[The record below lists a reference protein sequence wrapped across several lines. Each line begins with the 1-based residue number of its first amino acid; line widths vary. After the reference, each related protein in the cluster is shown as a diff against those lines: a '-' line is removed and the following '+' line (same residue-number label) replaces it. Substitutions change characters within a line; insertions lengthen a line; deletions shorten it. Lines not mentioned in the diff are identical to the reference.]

1 MGVRAGFVCHTL
13 AVGVNPQRAVGG
25 VEVAEGAEVVAGRDA
40 ARIRG
45 AEVHVRQ
52 RRAQFFQPSIAVAGH
67 ARGRGGQHVFK
78 VVLVQQF
85 LAAAVAAGAD
95 DRRGRKQGGFGA
107 VRQTSLRADD
117 RTLVIG
123 HKTGDVGVE
132 HHVSVGG
139 EILFQFRVQRHDER
153 TSAALAG
160 VVARHVQRLIHAEVG
175 DAVAEV
181 GAQIVQP
188 VHRFAADFSEFAG
201 NFLVEGA
208 RAAQTH
214 KVREAQIGVVLD
226 TGFLLHPRASAQ
238 QRAAR
243 NVRRAAVGRSLIDNQ
258 HVQTQLSRTGS
269 RRQTCHARADDQNV
283 RLLKRHGGFFCFVG
297 VQGVLHRLDD
307 ALGGKGRAGN
317 DVHVRRLRFDDRR
330 RNLLNR
336 RIGDARRLG
345 MLQDLHFGDF
355 AAADRHGHLN
365 RAVQTSAGAF
375 IDAVC
380 RLRHSGDAA
389 QHHDQRKKQGKEL
402 THDRNPPFFWWCAH
416 QICLCSLKSVSQ
428 YPYEKYNL
436 LNCDCQVIHESFPA
450 IFALFFGTIIPKQS
464 IQQKCRE
471 SSICVLSWQ
480 NDFIGFTN

>member
-1 MGVRAGFVCHTL
+1 MGSVRPRFALDVRIRAGFVCHTL

-25 VEVAEGAEVVAGRDA
+25 VEVAEGAEVVAGRDT

-78 VVLVQQF
+78 VVLVQQLF
-85 LAAAVAAGAD
+85 AAAVAAGAVD
-95 DRRGRKQGGFGA
+95 AQQEHHAGRQQGGFGA
-107 VRQTSLRADD
+107 VRQTSLRADN

-208 RAAQTH
+208 SAAQTH

-226 TGFLLHPRASAQ
+226 TGFLLHPRAGAQ

-345 MLQDLHFGDF
+345 MLQALHFGDF

-365 RAVQTSAGAF
+365 RAVQTSAGSF

-402 THDRNPPFFWWCAH
+402 THDRNPPFF
-416 QICLCSLKSVSQ
+416 LVVRSS
-428 YPYEKYNL
+428 NL
-436 LNCDCQVIHESFPA
+436 LVQLEKRI
-450 IFALFFGTIIPKQS
+450 TIS
-464 IQQKCRE
+464 
-471 SSICVLSWQ
+471 V
-480 NDFIGFTN
+480 